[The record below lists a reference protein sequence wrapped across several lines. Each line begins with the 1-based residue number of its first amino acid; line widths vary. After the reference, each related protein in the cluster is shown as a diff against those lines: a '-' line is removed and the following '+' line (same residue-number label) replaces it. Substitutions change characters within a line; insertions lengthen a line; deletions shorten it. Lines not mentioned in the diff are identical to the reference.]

1 MKHEIELG
9 YLILEV
15 PDPGILTP
23 VFADVVGLVP
33 GEPTAAGADTW
44 RNDRRATGATAC
56 PPERAACCAGA
67 VERLST
73 LTS

>member
-33 GEPTAAGADTW
+33 GEPTAAGADV
-44 RNDRRATGATAC
+44 RPNV
-56 PPERAACCAGA
+56 PLAALVPSSA
-67 VERLST
+67 
-73 LTS
+73 